1 MLITFYSCT
10 QPIILKNMSAEED
23 GYFIYGK
30 GNARN
35 NFERVSITEYLQP
48 LWIGETSGSQS
59 HNSILIYSKYLFASD
74 LSGRLYV
81 FDKNTGKQL
90 GYEKFSGSIS
100 VTPVI
105 DKLKIFLVVNERE
118 ENYSTFIRFDF
129 VNGKILAE
137 DRIYGSVNNEL
148 LLLNDGIIAVTDN
161 GEVIKYNLVGTRIW
175 TTKTKTTTQS
185 SPVSNG
191 NDIIFGNQKGEI
203 IIIDGTDGTI
213 KFKEK
218 LSSPIESNISMDGDT
233 IYFGDSEGMLYSLN
247 INTKKINWSF
257 NTGANIKSMPVFDAS
272 NVFIGN
278 LAGNLFSVDKYSGKK
293 IWTLKTN
300 GVFNTT
306 PLLTNLFLYQPDFNK
321 KIYVIN
327 KSLGTIVKTYDFDRR
342 LKLTPIYYDG
352 IIYLGAD
359 RGEIHAFQ
367 TFNVN

>member
-1 MLITFYSCT
+1 
-10 QPIILKNMSAEED
+10 MSAEED
-23 GYFIYGK
+23 GYFIYGRS
-30 GNARN
+30 NARN
-35 NFERVSITEYLQP
+35 NFENVAITEYLQP

-90 GYEKFSGSIS
+90 GYEKFSGAIS
-100 VTPVI
+100 AAPVI

-175 TTKTKTTTQS
+175 TNKTKTTTQS

-213 KFKEK
+213 KYKEK

-233 IYFGDSEGMLYSLN
+233 IFFGDSEGILYSFN
-247 INTKKINWSF
+247 IDTKKINWSF
-257 NTGANIKSMPVFDAS
+257 NTGANIKSMPVFDGN
-272 NVFIGN
+272 NVIIGN
-278 LAGNLFSVDKYSGKK
+278 LAGNLFSLDKYTGKK
-293 IWTLKTN
+293 IWTLNTN
-300 GVFNTT
+300 GVFNTS
-306 PLLTNLFLYQPDFNK
+306 PLLTNLYLYQPDFNK
-321 KIYVIN
+321 KVYVIN
-327 KSLGTIVKTYDFDRR
+327 KSLGTIVKTYDFERR